1 MVILTCR
8 RKQMDRFVSMVE
20 AKSKLAELVGKAKY
34 SGKRYILRRRGE
46 PMAVL
51 IGFEEYQRLQAETS
65 TPALPPALRQRQEAL
80 VVRAR
85 RLEQRLGD
93 PVDGL
98 VAFFDELPPD
108 DDAFWVE
115 IQEAH

>member
-1 MVILTCR
+1 
-8 RKQMDRFVSMVE
+8 MDRYVSMVE
-20 AKSKLAELVGKAKY
+20 AKSKLAELVGQAKY

-51 IGFEEYQRLQAETS
+51 IGFEEYRRLQAES
-65 TPALPPALRQRQEAL
+65 PTPALPPALRQRQEAL
-80 VVRAR
+80 VAGAR
-85 RLEQRLGD
+85 RLERRLGD

-98 VAFFDELPPD
+98 AALFEGLPPD

-115 IQEAH
+115 MQEAG